1 MPGSQTSKPS
11 WWEKFL
17 GRSPPM
23 PPGGWTQESLRD
35 YWREMIATSPQDA
48 PLSHAALAELLTKR
62 GWIKNWLWPEI
73 NRSPA
78 PILHKAFFQRLANI
92 PGLVC
97 LAFLPLAVLFFTLVP
112 EARSFYPMVFFSD
125 DTLCIGGGRQGSSGQ
140 IPFRCDALVLVVET
154 TFVLSVVSSIVA
166 AVLFLR
172 EGGFLALRSSQ
183 LIKMVIQRGGTGSVL
198 LGLFFFLLLIPFLIK
213 FVVDSDVLP
222 VYPRA
227 IFLPLAVPFLNI
239 LFWYLLPVV
248 FANFAMIFF
257 HMTGRF
263 PSWLEDLSP

>member
-48 PLSHAALAELLTKR
+48 PLSHAALTELLTKR

-78 PILHKAFFQRLANI
+78 PILDKALVRRLASL
-92 PGLVC
+92 PALVC
-97 LAFLPLAVLFFTLVP
+97 LAFLPLAFLIFTLVP
-112 EARSFYPMVFFSD
+112 NAHSFYPMVFFSEN
-125 DTLCIGGGRQGSSGQ
+125 TLCISGGRQGSSGQ
-140 IPFRCDALVLVVET
+140 TPFRCDALVWAVET
-154 TFVLSVVSSIVA
+154 TLLLSVASSIAV

-172 EGGFLALRSSQ
+172 DGGFFLLRSSQ
-183 LIKMVIQRGGTGSVL
+183 VIKMAIQRGGTGSVL
-198 LGLFFFLLLIPFLIK
+198 LAGFFLLLLPPFLIK

-222 VYPRA
+222 VYPVA
-227 IFLPLAVPFLNI
+227 IFLPLAVPLFNWV
-239 LFWYLLPVV
+239 FWYLLPTL
-248 FANFAMIFF
+248 FANFTMAFF
-257 HMTGRF
+257 HITGRF

>member
-1 MPGSQTSKPS
+1 
-11 WWEKFL
+11 
-17 GRSPPM
+17 M
-23 PPGGWTQESLRD
+23 PPGGWTQKSLRD

-48 PLSHAALAELLTKR
+48 PLSHAALTELLKKR
-62 GWIKNWLWPEI
+62 GWIKNWLWPDI
-73 NRSPA
+73 IRSNT

-97 LAFLPLAVLFFTLVP
+97 LAFLPLAFLFFTLVP
-112 EARSFYPMVFFSD
+112 EARSFYPMIFFSEN
-125 DTLCIGGGRQGSSGQ
+125 TLCIGGGRGGSSGQ

-154 TFVLSVVSSIVA
+154 TFLLSVVSSIVA

-183 LIKMVIQRGGTGSVL
+183 LTKMFIQRGGAGSVL
-198 LGLFFFLLLIPFLIK
+198 LVIFSLLLLIPFLMKMVI
-213 FVVDSDVLP
+213 DSDVLP
-222 VYPRA
+222 VYPVA
-227 IFLPLAVPFLNI
+227 IFLPLFVPLGNI
-239 LFWYLLPVV
+239 VSWYLLPVV

-257 HMTGRF
+257 HITGRF

>member
-1 MPGSQTSKPS
+1 MSGSQPSKPS
-11 WWEKFL
+11 WWAKFL

-48 PLSHAALAELLTKR
+48 PLSHAALTELLTKR
-62 GWIKNWLWPEI
+62 GWIKNWLWPDI
-73 NRSPA
+73 IRSNT

-97 LAFLPLAVLFFTLVP
+97 LAFLPLAFLIFTLVP
-112 EARSFYPMVFFSD
+112 NAHSFYPMVFFSEN
-125 DTLCIGGGRQGSSGQ
+125 TLCISGGRGGSSGQ
-140 IPFRCDALVLVVET
+140 IPFRCDALVWVVET
-154 TFVLSVVSSIVA
+154 TFLLSIVSSIAV

-183 LIKMVIQRGGTGSVL
+183 LTKMFIQRGGTGSVL
-198 LGLFFFLLLIPFLIK
+198 LVLFFLLFLIPFLIK

-222 VYPRA
+222 VYPMA
-227 IFLPLAVPFLNI
+227 IVLPLAVPLVNI
-239 LFWYLLPVV
+239 VSWYFLPVV
-248 FANFAMIFF
+248 LANFTMAFF
-257 HMTGRF
+257 FVTGRF